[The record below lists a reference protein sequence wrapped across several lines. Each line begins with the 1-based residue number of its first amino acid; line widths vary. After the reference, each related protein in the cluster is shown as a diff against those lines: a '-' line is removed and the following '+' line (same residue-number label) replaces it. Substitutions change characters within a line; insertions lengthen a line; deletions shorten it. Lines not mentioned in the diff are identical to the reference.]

1 MMIKI
6 YLLND
11 MRTEKLGELETIN
24 PAASILSEI
33 CDDLNECSRAIARRQ
48 IPDIEPTKKVKNYRK
63 PDNILIIF
71 CYSTADKSSY
81 RHSRS
86 RVAWWDIFGWGIH
99 PHHLFHSRGL
109 RSHRETF
116 GELLP
121 TSTGSTRYCNQPSG
135 SYSSKRNGDGKLI
148 ACFEK

>member
-1 MMIKI
+1 MLGNNLSFVTRQQRRSRPAILQMMIKI

-71 CYSTADKSSY
+71 CYSTAD
-81 RHSRS
+81 
-86 RVAWWDIFGWGIH
+86 
-99 PHHLFHSRGL
+99 
-109 RSHRETF
+109 
-116 GELLP
+116 
-121 TSTGSTRYCNQPSG
+121 
-135 SYSSKRNGDGKLI
+135 
-148 ACFEK
+148 

>member
-48 IPDIEPTKKVKNYRK
+48 IPDIEPIKKVKNYQK
-63 PDNILIIF
+63 PDNIFIIF
-71 CYSTADKSSY
+71 CYSTAD
-81 RHSRS
+81 
-86 RVAWWDIFGWGIH
+86 
-99 PHHLFHSRGL
+99 
-109 RSHRETF
+109 
-116 GELLP
+116 
-121 TSTGSTRYCNQPSG
+121 
-135 SYSSKRNGDGKLI
+135 
-148 ACFEK
+148 